1 MHPKF
6 PHLFDPITIRGKVYK
21 NRLIAA
27 PTMFAHSIFTIPP
40 MKENVYRMVE
50 NRAKGGFAA
59 VSTGEHPV
67 NAEEGT
73 ALFYE
78 HHMDFT
84 KTEGPDFEAIKE
96 YADRIKKHGAICY
109 FEFCHEGARAEHNPP
124 YSPWGPDSYIRDDG
138 VEVKA
143 LDLPM
148 MEKIC
153 NDFYNISAYAKACGF
168 DGILVHGGHG
178 FIMQQFISPW
188 TNHRTDEFGGSM
200 ENRARFPKMLIDAC
214 RRGIGEDGIIELR
227 FSAEDGV
234 EGGMTI
240 DDTVEFCREID
251 GLVDIIH
258 VSNGLKWAGNQ
269 TKTCC
274 GRCREGGSPHSQGA
288 RQGEGHKYPRAFR
301 C

>member
-96 YADRIKKHGAICY
+96 YADRIKKHGALCY

-124 YSPWGPDSYIRDDG
+124 YS
-138 VEVKA
+138 VCVKP
-143 LDLPM
+143 LTM
-148 MEKIC
+148 
-153 NDFYNISAYAKACGF
+153 
-168 DGILVHGGHG
+168 
-178 FIMQQFISPW
+178 
-188 TNHRTDEFGGSM
+188 T
-200 ENRARFPKMLIDAC
+200 ML
-214 RRGIGEDGIIELR
+214 
-227 FSAEDGV
+227 
-234 EGGMTI
+234 
-240 DDTVEFCREID
+240 
-251 GLVDIIH
+251 
-258 VSNGLKWAGNQ
+258 NGTPG
-269 TKTCC
+269 
-274 GRCREGGSPHSQGA
+274 
-288 RQGEGHKYPRAFR
+288 
-301 C
+301 

>member
-40 MKENVYRMVE
+40 KKENVYRMVE

-96 YADRIKKHGAICY
+96 YADRIKKHGALCY

-124 YSPWGPDSYIRDDG
+124 YSPWGPDGYVRDDG

-143 LDLPM
+143 LELPM
-148 MEKIC
+148 MEKI
-153 NDFYNISAYAKACGF
+153 
-168 DGILVHGGHG
+168 
-178 FIMQQFISPW
+178 
-188 TNHRTDEFGGSM
+188 
-200 ENRARFPKMLIDAC
+200 
-214 RRGIGEDGIIELR
+214 
-227 FSAEDGV
+227 
-234 EGGMTI
+234 
-240 DDTVEFCREID
+240 
-251 GLVDIIH
+251 
-258 VSNGLKWAGNQ
+258 
-269 TKTCC
+269 
-274 GRCREGGSPHSQGA
+274 
-288 RQGEGHKYPRAFR
+288 
-301 C
+301 